1 MVEHE
6 CVNER
11 RLEEI
16 EKNQIKIE
24 GLLNKF
30 DFMTDQ
36 IIRANEKQND
46 LIENLQ
52 KSQQDLTIS
61 TIKLSNTLE
70 KVNENMDG
78 MHKEI
83 QKTNQRVDELKNQFE
98 EAEKKNIVKIDTR
111 EWLNKIFRKVIL
123 PVGGLT
129 GLAFGVY
136 ELLKA
141 FGVFD
146 K

>member
-6 CVNER
+6 CANER

-30 DFMTDQ
+30 DFMADQ
-36 IIRANEKQND
+36 IIRANEKQSD